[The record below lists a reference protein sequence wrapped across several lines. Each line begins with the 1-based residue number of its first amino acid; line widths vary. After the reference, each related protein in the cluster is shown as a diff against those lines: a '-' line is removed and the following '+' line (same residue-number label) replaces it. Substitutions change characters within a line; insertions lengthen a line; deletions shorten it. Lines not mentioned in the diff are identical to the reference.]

1 MRQNR
6 PRMRWRLTA
15 VFLLLGLLILAAVC
29 QSLLGEEQRYTGHPL
44 YGVEGGH
51 ALSEQVWILN
61 RPQLRYI
68 GTADCWVRLQLCNP
82 SYLIWEQGEL
92 VRQPTY
98 WMEYQTTAGYNQSAW
113 EYQDGWYYYRIPVL
127 PDSQG
132 CDLDCLFDT
141 LTCNPAVSSAGSKVS
156 ILIRVEFAP
165 LSQGGQAAQA
175 FAGIHG
181 T

>member
-1 MRQNR
+1 MRKTR
-6 PRMRWRLTA
+6 PKMRRRLTA
-15 VFLLLGLLILAAVC
+15 AFLLLGLLLLATVC
-29 QSLLGEEQRYTGHPL
+29 QSLLGEERYTGHPL

-51 ALSEQVWILN
+51 ALSEQVWILSS
-61 RPQLRYI
+61 PQLRYI

-92 VRQPTY
+92 VRQPAY
-98 WMEYQTTAGYNQSAW
+98 RMEYRTAAGYNQSAW
-113 EYQDGWYYYRIPVL
+113 EYRDGWYYYRLPVS
-127 PDSQG
+127 PSPKG
-132 CDLDCLFDT
+132 NHLDCLFDN
-141 LTCNPAVSSAGSKVS
+141 LTCNPAVSSAESQVS

-165 LSQGGQAAQA
+165 LAQGGQAAQA

>member
-1 MRQNR
+1 M
-6 PRMRWRLTA
+6 A
-15 VFLLLGLLILAAVC
+15 AFLLLGLLLLAAAG
-29 QSLLGEEQRYTGHPL
+29 QSLLGERYTGHPL
-44 YGVEGGH
+44 YGVEGGN
-51 ALSEQVWILN
+51 ALSQQVWILDS
-61 RPQLRYI
+61 PQLRYI

-113 EYQDGWYYYRIPVL
+113 EYQDGWYYYRLPVL

-141 LTCNPAVSSAGSKVS
+141 LTCNPAVSSAESKVS

>member
-6 PRMRWRLTA
+6 PKMRLRRFA
-15 VFLLLGLLILAAVC
+15 AFLLLGLLLFAAAG
-29 QSLLGEEQRYTGHPL
+29 QSLLGERYTGHPL

-51 ALSEQVWILN
+51 PLSEQVWIMDS
-61 RPQLRYI
+61 PQLRYI

-82 SYLIWEQGEL
+82 SYLIWEQGKL
-92 VRQPTY
+92 VEQPAY
-98 WMEYQTTAGYNQSAW
+98 QMEYQTVAGYNQSAW
-113 EYQDGWYYYRIPVL
+113 EYSQGWYYYRLPVYSN
-127 PDSQG
+127 DQG
-132 CDLDCLFDT
+132 NSLDCLFDS
-141 LTCNPAVSSAGSKVS
+141 LTCNPVVSSAESQVS

>member
-1 MRQNR
+1 M
-6 PRMRWRLTA
+6 
-15 VFLLLGLLILAAVC
+15 
-29 QSLLGEEQRYTGHPL
+29 
-44 YGVEGGH
+44 
-51 ALSEQVWILN
+51 
-61 RPQLRYI
+61 
-68 GTADCWVRLQLCNP
+68 
-82 SYLIWEQGEL
+82 
-92 VRQPTY
+92 RQPTY

-127 PDSQG
+127 PNSQG
-132 CDLDCLFDT
+132 SDLDCLFDT